1 MDGGVERKV
10 HRRRRSDQRRRDSR
24 KYNCQ
29 RPCFGQLPRKPRRA
43 PLHLHPRPKEDNPS
57 GDCPMTAQ
65 RFSVDPSEFATKR
78 VLVTGGTKGMGQYF
92 FRSMGT
98 NSREETILCAT
109 RFLEN
114 ERV

>member
-1 MDGGVERKV
+1 
-10 HRRRRSDQRRRDSR
+10 
-24 KYNCQ
+24 
-29 RPCFGQLPRKPRRA
+29 
-43 PLHLHPRPKEDNPS
+43 
-57 GDCPMTAQ
+57 MTAP